1 MGTREGEEAFF
12 KPDEEG
18 LKQDGGVKSDK
29 DLQPNDDLAS
39 ERVSSPPPEE
49 VELEEVVVVVAE
61 AIVQPDILLPTVDD
75 AASGNRGDED
85 ALQETKVIFHFVE
98 TLFYV
103 PNFGRYYPDLQ
114 KGREIALTLKQIS
127 LSKSENWKKCCCI
140 L

>member
-29 DLQPNDDLAS
+29 DLQPNDDFAS

-49 VELEEVVVVVAE
+49 VELEEVVVVVAD

-75 AASGNRGDED
+75 AASVNRGDED
-85 ALQETKVIFHFVE
+85 ALQETKVRFSFRLK
-98 TLFYV
+98 LFLCTQ
-103 PNFGRYYPDLQ
+103 FRKILSRSS
-114 KGREIALTLKQIS
+114 KGQRNS
-127 LSKSENWKKCCCI
+127 SNP
-140 L
+140 